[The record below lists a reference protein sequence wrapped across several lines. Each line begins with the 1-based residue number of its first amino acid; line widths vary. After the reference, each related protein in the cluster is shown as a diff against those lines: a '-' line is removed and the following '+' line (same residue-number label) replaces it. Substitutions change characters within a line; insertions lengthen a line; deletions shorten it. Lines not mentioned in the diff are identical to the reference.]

1 MTNIEKI
8 KAFLQKNQG
17 NPVHLYARGDRNK
30 ILDTTGVLEGVYK
43 DVFTVAVQEDAYIR
57 RYCYTFKEIFTR
69 HVYISP
75 IETEVS

>member
-8 KAFLQKNQG
+8 KVFLQKNQG
-17 NPVHLYARGDRNK
+17 KSVHLYARGDRNK
-30 ILDTTGVLEGVYK
+30 ILDTIGILEGVYK
-43 DVFTVAVQEDAYIR
+43 DVFTVTVQEDAYVR

-75 IETEVS
+75 TESEVS